1 MNKTGLIGTPYQR
14 ILVIEDEFTNQYLF
28 ELNLKDSGI
37 EDIKAFNLREG
48 KELFDKFDGDFDFVL
63 VDACLESKQPDS
75 MELIAYIKDSGFAGE
90 IVAISSNDDR
100 NDLLIAAGATLKFLK
115 TETGKMLKNYRC
127 YHKIIKG

>member
-63 VDACLESKQPDS
+63 VDA
-75 MELIAYIKDSGFAGE
+75 
-90 IVAISSNDDR
+90 
-100 NDLLIAAGATLKFLK
+100 
-115 TETGKMLKNYRC
+115 
-127 YHKIIKG
+127 